1 MLKGRGLIAFIVSF
15 LMLILVFG
23 IPGTAAASDTVTIK
37 AVPLYRCWNGTVHWY
52 TTNQEERDGWLA
64 SGFNDEGIACYVSPA
79 PLPYTVPLYKCML
92 YGDMYYATSSAER
105 DAVISQ
111 YGFSYQGIEG
121 YVIPA
126 NDTYY
131 GDVNVN
137 RWYHPESDHSDG
149 WEWLSGETF
158 VSSSE
163 MDRHHFY
170 QVPAGSIPGY
180 NYEGVVFRAWDSP
193 EVLQKIKVTAP
204 NGKEALKAGDVV
216 DINWNSYIDE
226 GEMNLYYAMDGPS
239 SNTLYKIEEELPN
252 NGSYEWT
259 VPNKAGSNVVIE
271 ARWLYYD
278 NETDAWA
285 YANDTSDS
293 GFSITGSGGILKP
306 GIIINPNL
314 PLLKVFPA
322 APTGLTV
329 TPYLSSRLDLYWK
342 DNASNENGYV
352 IERKT
357 AGGSYAQIASVGAN
371 TTKYSDTSAAI
382 GTTYYYRVKATGNFD
397 SGYSNEAS
405 GTLFKFAV
413 VPDIDFAKLIPGAPS
428 GLAAAAV
435 TNDPQAVKLTWQA
448 SKSDIGGYI
457 IERKSGSGDWEMTS
471 TVGADQTSVTESGLA
486 LNQSYSYR
494 VRAYSLF
501 LNSDPSNTVV
511 FNTAASSGGS
521 PGGTPGGS
529 PGTAGQVDMDFFI
542 GQASY
547 NINGGATAMDVS
559 PVIKES
565 RTFLPIR
572 FITEPIGAEIQWIDA
587 EKKVV
592 INQDSTIIELWIG
605 KNNAEING
613 KTVPIDPDNASV
625 MPMIINGR
633 TMMPLRFIAENLGCE
648 VKWIPENNQI
658 KIHYQG
664 NKLDPQPE
672 PPMDQMDPQ
681 PEPPMDQLAPQLKP
695 SIDLSPGLTF
705 KPL

>member
-23 IPGTAAASDTVTIK
+23 IPGTAVASDTVTIK
-37 AVPLYRCWNGTVHWY
+37 AVPLYRCWNGYVHWY
-52 TTNQEERDGWLA
+52 TTNAAERDSWLA
-64 SGFNDEGIACYVSPA
+64 SGFNDEGIACYISPA

-92 YGDMYYATSSAER
+92 LKDMYYATSAAER
-105 DAVISQ
+105 DAVMGQ

-126 NDTYY
+126 NNTSY

-137 RWYHPESDHSDG
+137 RWYRPEPDNSSG
-149 WEWLSGETF
+149 WEWLAGEEFST
-158 VSSSE
+158 SQ
-163 MDRHHFY
+163 RHHFY

-180 NYEGVVFRAWDSP
+180 NYEGVAFRAWDSP

-204 NGKEALKAGDVV
+204 NGGEALKAGDVKN
-216 DINWNSYIDE
+216 ISWNSTVNG
-226 GEMNLYYAMDGPS
+226 GEMNLYYAMDGPA
-239 SNTLYKIEEELPN
+239 SNSLIKIAEELPN
-252 NGSYEWT
+252 NGSYQWT

-271 ARWLYYD
+271 ARWQYYD
-278 NETDAWA
+278 NETNAWA

-293 GFSITGSGGILKP
+293 GFSIAGSTTIINP
-306 GIIINPNL
+306 GIIIPIQQTL
-314 PLLKVFPA
+314 PRISPA

-329 TPYLSSRLDLYWK
+329 TPYLFSRLDLYWK
-342 DNASNENGYV
+342 DNSINETGFV
-352 IERKT
+352 IERRT
-357 AGGSYAQIASVGAN
+357 AGTFYTQIATVGPN
-371 TTKYSDTSAAI
+371 TTQYSDTNAAL
-382 GTTYYYRVKATGNFD
+382 GTTYYYRVKAAGSLD

-405 GTLFKFAV
+405 GVLVKYDV
-413 VPDIDFAKLIPGAPS
+413 VPDINFAKLIPGAPS

-572 FITEPIGAEIQWIDA
+572 FITEPIGAEIQWVDA
-587 EKKVV
+587 EKKVI